1 MIEYDPLLDP
11 NVVAPDSDDTAVLRQ
26 MITAA
31 LGFHGDFDAVFQQQ
45 WSPLERREA
54 SSDGYEHGEHDFKL
68 WYTPVAFADR
78 TDGDD
83 YSFN

>member
-11 NVVAPDSDDTAVLRQ
+11 NVVALDSDDTAVLGQ

-31 LGFHGDFDAVFQQQ
+31 LGFHGDFNAVWQD
-45 WSPLERREA
+45 WSPLVRREA

-68 WYTPVAFADR
+68 WYTPVAFANR
-78 TDGDD
+78 PDGED